1 MKPLVAVFSLIFLA
15 CNIALANGPALSY
28 CIEKS
33 TGEVCNVAT
42 AKATEESEKC
52 CPFEQARK
60 LSSVPLPFEC
70 DHCTD
75 YEVEASD
82 EEIAPSFDRTL
93 VKAAIVVGIVP
104 TDLFA
109 ICSELR
115 SIKNLDTRA
124 PPNVFPK
131 ASQQYAETIQ
141 LRI

>member
-1 MKPLVAVFSLIFLA
+1 MKPLVTVFSLILLA

-33 TGEVCNVAT
+33 TGELCSAT
-42 AKATEESEKC
+42 AYKSEDC
-52 CPFEQARK
+52 CPFEQVRK
-60 LSSVPLPFEC
+60 FSDTPVPFEC
-70 DHCTD
+70 EHCTD

-82 EEIAPSFDRTL
+82 EELTSNFDRVV

-115 SIKNLDTRA
+115 AIKNLDTRA
-124 PPNVFPK
+124 PPIAFPK

-141 LRI
+141 LRV

>member
-1 MKPLVAVFSLIFLA
+1 MKPLVAVFSLILLA
-15 CNIALANGPALSY
+15 CNIALANGPTLTY

-33 TGEVCNVAT
+33 SGNVCSVAT
-42 AKATEESEKC
+42 VEATEESEKC

-60 LSSVPLPFEC
+60 FSSVPIPFEC

-82 EEIAPSFDRTL
+82 EEIASNFDRVV
-93 VKAAIVVGIVP
+93 VKAATVIGFVP
-104 TDLFA
+104 VDLFA

-115 SIKNLDTRA
+115 AVNNLGSRA
-124 PPNVFPK
+124 RPIALPK
-131 ASQQYAETIQ
+131 ASQQYTETIQ